1 MFATENEFSI
11 FFTAKLN
18 KYGMRTTRIESHTT
32 GNGIPDLYVDGHGFD
47 CFIELKNDKKLNVH
61 DKVIKVQWR
70 PGQQAWMYE
79 YFLKHRRSK
88 CCLTIIACSDGWFI
102 IPMTRLF
109 KGNII
114 YNADKFSISND
125 DLKHVTLG
133 RLLDLMTTHFS
144 NNTATYRDMINA
156 MVTRFWSFKDG
167 AEIDYDPEVLWN
179 SSYVDDE
186 FNSDVFEAAKINMFL
201 TLENTLINVD

>member
-18 KYGMRTTRIESHTT
+18 KYGMRTTRIESHSTS
-32 GNGIPDLYVDGHGFD
+32 NGIPDLYVDGHGFD
-47 CFIELKNDKKLNVH
+47 CFIELKNDKKLSVH
-61 DKVIKVQWR
+61 DKTIKVQWR

-102 IPMTRLF
+102 IPMTSIF
-109 KGNII
+109 KQNII
-114 YNADKFSISND
+114 YNADNFSISND

-133 RLLDLMTTHFS
+133 RLLDLMTTYFS

-156 MVTRFWSFKDG
+156 MVTRFYTLKN

-179 SSYVDDE
+179 SKNVDDV
-186 FNSDVFEAAKINMFL
+186 FDSAVFEAAKIDMFL
-201 TLENTLINVD
+201 TLENTLMNVD